1 MRSYIALASIVAILA
16 ALVSAAPSLGFK
28 IFDWTRSEQSFSS
41 SSSEEKC
48 MTPQEAE
55 TTADIFRM
63 LIQEYSHELAT
74 EALTEDFVDWAS
86 SVNIIINKGAAGP
99 KSMDKPTFASRAA
112 FIDGQGKQPQI
123 PFTKIRVWPG
133 CRHVAMRWKTGK
145 SANGH
150 LTEVDDIVSLA
161 EQTNTL
167 LRSLS
172 LTLEFQPVHGHAII
186 DVVPA
191 EEGNRFNWRI
201 KNIFSEFNSGAWLV
215 NLGVFKPAMMP
226 NSDDVRHMRE
236 FGDEVKVE
244 GNVKGEMEGNGNAGG
259 VRHTK
264 TFANGFLPQSPV
276 DGTVLKGDL

>member
-1 MRSYIALASIVAILA
+1 
-16 ALVSAAPSLGFK
+16 
-28 IFDWTRSEQSFSS
+28 
-41 SSSEEKC
+41 
-48 MTPQEAE
+48 MTPDEAE

-150 LTEVDDIVSLA
+150 LTEVDDI
-161 EQTNTL
+161 
-167 LRSLS
+167 
-172 LTLEFQPVHGHAII
+172 PVHGHVII

-191 EEGNRFNWRI
+191 EAGNRFNWRI
-201 KNIFSEFNSGAWLV
+201 KNIWSEFNSGAWLV
-215 NLGVFKPAMMP
+215 NLGVFKPAMLP
-226 NSDDVRHMRE
+226 NADDVRHMRE
-236 FGDEVKVE
+236 FGDGDGEKQTNTSMMSPEEDGVGHSKEVGDEVQEAPVE
-244 GNVKGEMEGNGNAGG
+244 KQETPVEKQQSSTMSPNPDA
-259 VRHTK
+259 VRHIDK
-264 TFANGFLPQSPV
+264 PPGWSWSAEDARQGAA
-276 DGTVLKGDL
+276 GC